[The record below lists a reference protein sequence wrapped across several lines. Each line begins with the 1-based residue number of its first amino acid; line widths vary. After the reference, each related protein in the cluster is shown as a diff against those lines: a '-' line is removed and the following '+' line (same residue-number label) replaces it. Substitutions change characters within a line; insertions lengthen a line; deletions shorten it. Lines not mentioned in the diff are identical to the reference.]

1 MCLRS
6 RPAEAL
12 AALIL
17 LGSAGSPAQ
26 DQLPLFQSVP
36 QATNQSDWKVIEEQS
51 RKTLRA
57 RPRDESAAVL
67 HATSLIHLSQPFDA
81 VLELEDYL
89 NKAPGSVEAGKLYA
103 ALLAEVVNDRTQAEQ
118 ELLRVSRLAPADAN
132 VWEGLGK
139 LYLGHHKEADA
150 VRCFREAVRLSPRNP
165 VYVAELAQSL
175 EKSDQPDSAGRTYA
189 EALRLSEQ
197 SGKPDPVVYTIYAG
211 FLANQDRFSEAI
223 TFYTKA
229 LAADPHSAD
238 ALQGRA
244 VAREKLGDMTRAESD
259 ALAALRES
267 PRRRDCRQLLLRVYR
282 AADDNRKA
290 QEQADALGKIIEQEQ
305 SELARGREMRASLN
319 AAEALLAQG
328 KYAEAIPP
336 YERVAGLMPSFYEA
350 QFALGI
356 CYQQT
361 GRTAEAEQSLR
372 KYLSFQPLSAD
383 GHAALGILL
392 MAGHRNGE
400 AKPLLERALEMN
412 PDLAEPRKALAHV
425 LFETR
430 DFAGAADALEPV
442 LENPGTADAES
453 FMLAAQSRAAL
464 GQSEKAIEIC
474 EAGLGAYSADTRL
487 EKFHGTLL
495 AGCGHSTKCKVKALQ
510 ALKQHPASGAYLMA
524 VTSMLIESSAIDET
538 TADMVN
544 RMRQSL
550 PGDIGAQY
558 LYAKWAYSANRLDT
572 ALDEASG
579 LSIRA
584 GAEGGMK
591 ARALTLVG
599 LTQERLGNYGKAES
613 AFRQSLE
620 TGRKLLIREPQLA
633 LSFADF
639 LIRQSREDE
648 ADSVVAEV
656 LQWSPDNAVAR
667 LRRATY
673 LANSGRMRE
682 AIPEAKLALEHAADD
697 AAVLRAAHALLA
709 KTYSAVGD
717 AALAK
722 VHQDW
727 IIGQI
732 VRH

>member
-1 MCLRS
+1 MPFRS
-6 RPAEAL
+6 RPAEG
-12 AALIL
+12 LIVLFL
-17 LGSAGSPAQ
+17 LGSGASLAQ
-26 DQLPLFQSVP
+26 
-36 QATNQSDWKVIEEQS
+36 NDWKAVEEQS
-51 RKTLRA
+51 RKTLRE

-89 NKAPGSVEAGKLYA
+89 NKIPDSVEAGKLHA
-103 ALLAEVVNDRTQAEQ
+103 ALLAEVVNDRTQAEE
-118 ELLRVSRLAPADAN
+118 ELLHLSRIAPADAT

-165 VYVAELAQSL
+165 VHVAELARSL
-175 EKSDQPDSAGRTYA
+175 EKTDELDNAGRTYA
-189 EALRLSEQ
+189 EALRLIEQ
-197 SGKPDPVVYTIYAG
+197 SGMADPVVYTLYAG
-211 FLANQDRFSEAI
+211 FLANRDRFGEAI

-238 ALQGRA
+238 AFQGRA
-244 VAREKLGDMTRAESD
+244 VACEKLGDLSGAESN
-259 ALAALRES
+259 ALAALRKS
-267 PRRRDCRQLLLRVYR
+267 PRRRDSRQLLLRVYR
-282 AADDNRKA
+282 ATDDNRKA
-290 QEQADALGKIIEQEQ
+290 QEQADALSSIVEQEQ
-305 SELARGREMRASLN
+305 AELARGREMRASLN
-319 AAEALLAQG
+319 TAEALLAQG

-336 YERVAGLMPSFYEA
+336 YERVARLMPSFYEA

-372 KYLSFQPLSAD
+372 KYLSFQPISAD

-392 MAGHRNGE
+392 TAANRNSE

-430 DFAGAADALEPV
+430 DFAGTADVLEPV
-442 LENPGTADAES
+442 LRNPGAADVET
-453 FMLAAQSRAAL
+453 FILAAQSRAAL
-464 GQSEKAIEIC
+464 GQSGKAIEIC
-474 EAGLGAYSADTRL
+474 EAGLRVYGGDARL
-487 EKFHGTLL
+487 EEFHGTLL
-495 AGCGHSTKCKVKALQ
+495 AGCGRRTECKIKALQ
-510 ALKQHPASGAYLMA
+510 ALKQRPASGPYLMA
-524 VTSMLIESSAIDET
+524 VTAMLIENSAIDET

-550 PGDIGAQY
+550 PGDAGAQY

-572 ALDEASG
+572 ALEEASR
-579 LSIRA
+579 LAIQA
-584 GAEGGMK
+584 GPESGMK

-599 LTQERLGNYGKAES
+599 LTQERLGDYVKAER
-613 AFRQSLE
+613 AFRQALE
-620 TGRKLLIREPQLA
+620 TGRKLLVREPQLA

-648 ADSVVAEV
+648 ADSIVAEV
-656 LQWSPDNAVAR
+656 LQWSPDSAVAR
-667 LRRATY
+667 LRRATH

-682 AIPEAKLALEHAADD
+682 AIPQAKLALEHAVDD

-727 IIGQI
+727 IVGN
-732 VRH
+732 